1 MQAKVTRKPPVSV
14 DAEADVALVEEA
26 VAPEGTED
34 LVPTWFLAAEAAQEK
49 QAVDLVALDLRGIT
63 TMADTFLICHGRNS
77 RQNQA
82 IADEVE
88 SVLKTEAGE
97 RPVNIEGYQT
107 GEWILM
113 DYGDLVVHIFSEK
126 ARAYYDLDRLYR
138 EAKKLELPKEPQ
150 PAQ

>member
-14 DAEADVALVEEA
+14 DTEAAVVLGEEA
-26 VAPEGTED
+26 VVQEETADES
-34 LVPTWFLAAEAAQEK
+34 PTWFLAAQAAQAK
-49 QAVDLVALDLRGIT
+49 QAVDLVALDLRGVT
-63 TMADTFLICHGRNS
+63 TMADTFLICHGRNN

-88 SVLKTEAGE
+88 SILKKEAGE

-113 DYGDLVVHIFSEK
+113 DYGDLVVHVFSEK

-138 EAKKLELPKEPQ
+138 EAKKLELPVDPQ

>member
-14 DAEADVALVEEA
+14 EAAAEVAAQVAL
-26 VAPEGTED
+26 APEETADES
-34 LVPTWFLAAEAAQEK
+34 PNWFLAAQAAQSK
-49 QAVDLVALDLRGIT
+49 QAVDLVALDLQGIT
-63 TMADTFLICHGRNS
+63 TMADTFLVCHGRNN

-82 IADEVE
+82 IADEIE
-88 SVLKTEAGE
+88 SVLKKEAGE

-113 DYGDLVVHIFSEK
+113 DYGDLVVHVFSEK

-138 EAKKLELPKEPQ
+138 EAKKLELPADAQ

>member
-14 DAEADVALVEEA
+14 DAEAEVALVQDEESA
-26 VAPEGTED
+26 ENPS
-34 LVPTWFLAAEAAQEK
+34 WFLAAQAAQSK

-82 IADEVE
+82 IADEIE
-88 SVLKTEAGE
+88 SVLKKEAGE
-97 RPVNIEGYQT
+97 RPASIEGYQT
-107 GEWILM
+107 SEWILM
-113 DYGDLVVHIFSEK
+113 DYGDLVVHVFSEK

-138 EAKKLELPKEPQ
+138 EAKKLALPADEQ
-150 PAQ
+150 AAQ